1 MTLLT
6 PLEEKRRRRWLRAR
20 GAALGLAGGA
30 LWCASASFWMEG
42 ELGRALVLDVAGLV
56 LVVAGDR
63 AAVRAEG
70 TLS

>member
-1 MTLLT
+1 MLLT
-6 PLEEKRRRRWLRAR
+6 PLEEKRRRRWLRAQ

-30 LWCASASFWMEG
+30 LWCVSVNFWLTG
-42 ELGRALVLDVAGLV
+42 EVGRALVLDVAGLL

-70 TLS
+70 R